1 MRAEGA
7 VHTSTCVQG
16 WPRTTVRDR
25 ASVPMQS
32 INHLSCINDAAPIE
46 AVARFDQLPGV
57 LPRRRRHSADLEP
70 RPRPASGSE
79 QEEQKR
85 PDASRHQMNEVH
97 GVDTMRKAARESRFP
112 LLGIAVR

>member
-57 LPRRRRHSADLEP
+57 LPVAGDTPPTSSPVRAPH
-70 RPRPASGSE
+70 PA
-79 QEEQKR
+79 
-85 PDASRHQMNEVH
+85 ASRKNRN
-97 GVDTMRKAARESRFP
+97 DRTLA
-112 LLGIAVR
+112 GIR